1 MITDQKTID
10 ALKELNYTQVYEKG
24 KEDARQ
30 EILDLID
37 KFQKE
42 LLEIIDDC
50 ISDWSYIERKYN
62 EKFDELKQQLNQP
75 KTENE
80 F

>member
-10 ALKELNYTQVYEKG
+10 ALKELNYKQVYEKG
-24 KEDARQ
+24 KEDTRQ
-30 EILDLID
+30 EILNKIE

-50 ISDWSYIERKYN
+50 MSDWSYIERKYN
-62 EKFDELKQQLNQP
+62 EKFDELKQQLNQQ
-75 KTENE
+75 KTEE
-80 F
+80 